1 MFDTTIVAPATSGS
15 GNAVSVIRLS
25 GKNAVEIADKIFSKS
40 LENAD
45 DRQLVYGKV
54 YDREKNI
61 IDDCL
66 CVKMLAPRSYTG
78 EETVEFYCHGG
89 KTVSE
94 CVIRELI
101 SNGAKIA
108 QKGEFT
114 KRAFLNGKMDL
125 TQAESVIE
133 IINAQTKNSLLM
145 AQNNLDGKLR
155 SKVEKIRSKV
165 MNIVM
170 NIMARND
177 FPDESGEN
185 VNADILMEVTSIRDE
200 VSTLLKSYDKGKII
214 RDGFTCALC
223 GKPNV
228 GKSSL
233 LNAILDEERAIV
245 TEIAGTTRDVVTE
258 RIDIGGY
265 IMNIADTAGLRESE
279 DTVEKIGI
287 KKSYEYMNNVELVLY
302 LIDMKQ
308 GITEEEKEEIR
319 SLKNDCIVVFNKE
332 DECADFKD
340 DDFENEFECIKIS
353 AKEKKG
359 IDFLIEK
366 IRDKIEKRLSMIE
379 SEEAIFSE
387 RHFDC
392 LTEAIS
398 YLDAA
403 SVTLDNDFEADMA
416 SIDLENC
423 ASSLGEITGTT
434 VNDEVIDNIFKN
446 FCIGK

>member
-1 MFDTTIVAPATSGS
+1 MFDSTIVAPATGNS
-15 GNAVSVIRLS
+15 GNAVSVIRMS
-25 GKNAVEIADKIFSKS
+25 GKMAVEIADKIFSKNIKES
-40 LENAD
+40 S
-45 DRQLVYGKV
+45 DRQLIYGKI
-54 YDREKNI
+54 YDTDKNI

-66 CVKMLAPRSYTG
+66 CVKMISPKSYTG
-78 EETVEFYCHGG
+78 EDTVEFYCHGG

-101 SNGAKIA
+101 SNGARLA

-125 TQAESVIE
+125 TQAESVID

-155 SKVEKIRSKV
+155 GKVDAIRKKV
-165 MNIVM
+165 MDVIM

-185 VNADILMEVTSIRDE
+185 INADILIEVTDIKNE
-200 VSTLLKSYDKGKII
+200 TELLLKSYDKGKII

-233 LNAILDEERAIV
+233 LNAILEEDRAIV
-245 TEIAGTTRDVVTE
+245 TDIEGTTRDVVTE

-279 DTVEKIGI
+279 DAVEKIGI
-287 KKSYEYMNNVELVLY
+287 KKSYEYMNNVDLVLY
-302 LIDMKQ
+302 MIDMEK
-308 GITEEEKEEIR
+308 GISDSEIEEINN
-319 SLKNDCIVVFNKE
+319 LTNDFIVVFNKE
-332 DECADFKD
+332 DVSGDISYNIPKS
-340 DDFENEFECIKIS
+340 FESIKIS
-353 AKEKKG
+353 AKNKAG
-359 IDFLIEK
+359 INELLDMIK
-366 IRDKIEKRLSMIE
+366 NKIEKRIE
-379 SEEAIFSE
+379 NIQSDEAIFSE

-392 LTEAIS
+392 LTEAIG
-398 YLDAA
+398 YLNSA
-403 SVTLDNDFEADMA
+403 SETLENDFEADMA

-423 ASSLGEITGTT
+423 ASALGEITGTT

>member
-1 MFDTTIVAPATSGS
+1 MFDTTIVAPATNSIS
-15 GNAVSVIRLS
+15 SAVSVIRIS
-25 GKNAVEIADKIFSKS
+25 GKKAVEISDKIFSKN
-40 LENAD
+40 LKEAA
-45 DRQLVYGKV
+45 DRQLIYGKI
-54 YDREKNI
+54 YDSEKNI

-66 CVKMLAPRSYTG
+66 CVKMLSPRSYTG
-78 EETVEFYCHGG
+78 EDTVEFYCHGG

-101 SNGAKIA
+101 SNGAKTA
-108 QKGEFT
+108 EKGEFT

-125 TQAESVIE
+125 TQAESVID

-155 SKVEKIRSKV
+155 NKVENIRKKV
-165 MNIVM
+165 MNVIM

-185 VNADILMEVTSIRDE
+185 INSDILEEVTKIKDE
-200 VSTLLKSYDKGKII
+200 VYSLLKSYDKGKII

-245 TEIAGTTRDVVTE
+245 TEIEGTTRDVVTE
-258 RIDIGGY
+258 RVDIGGY
-265 IMNIADTAGLRESE
+265 IMNIADTAGLRESN

-287 KKSYEYMNNVELVLY
+287 KKSYEYMNNVDLVLY
-302 LIDMKQ
+302 MIDINK
-308 GITEEEKEEIR
+308 GITNDEKEEIK
-319 SLKNDCIVVFNKE
+319 SLKNDYIVVLNKDDSGALFE
-332 DECADFKD
+332 DENLGKDFD
-340 DDFENEFECIKIS
+340 YIKIS
-353 AKEKKG
+353 AKEKTG
-359 IDFLIEK
+359 IDKLLEK
-366 IRDKIEKRLSMIE
+366 IKEKVEIRLSNVQ

-392 LTEAIS
+392 LNTAIT

-403 SVTLDNDFEADMA
+403 CITLENDFEADMA

>member
-1 MFDTTIVAPATSGS
+1 MFDTTIVAPATNSIS
-15 GNAVSVIRLS
+15 SAVSVIRIS
-25 GKNAVEIADKIFSKS
+25 GKNAVEISNKIFSKN
-40 LENAD
+40 LKEAT
-45 DRQLVYGKV
+45 DRQLIYGKIF
-54 YDREKNI
+54 DSEKNI

-66 CVKMLAPRSYTG
+66 CVKMLSPRSYTG
-78 EETVEFYCHGG
+78 EDTVEFYCHGG

-94 CVIRELI
+94 CVLRELI
-101 SNGAKIA
+101 SNGAKTA
-108 QKGEFT
+108 EKGEFT

-125 TQAESVIE
+125 TQAESVID

-155 SKVEKIRSKV
+155 NKVENIRKKV
-165 MNIVM
+165 MNVVM

-185 VNADILMEVTSIRDE
+185 INSDILKEVTKIKDE
-200 VSTLLKSYDKGKII
+200 VQSLLKSYDKGKII

-245 TEIAGTTRDVVTE
+245 TEIEGTTRDVVTE

-265 IMNIADTAGLRESE
+265 IMNIADTAGLRESD

-287 KKSYEYMNNVELVLY
+287 KKSYEYMNNVDLVLY
-302 LIDMKQ
+302 MIDINK
-308 GITEEEKEEIR
+308 GITHEEKEEIR
-319 SLKNDCIVVFNKE
+319 NLKNDCIVVLNKDDKGSLFE
-332 DECADFKD
+332 DENFKK
-340 DDFENEFECIKIS
+340 EFDYIKIS
-353 AKEKKG
+353 AKEKTG
-359 IDFLIEK
+359 IDKLLEK
-366 IRDKIEKRLSMIE
+366 IKEKVEIRLSNVE
-379 SEEAIFSE
+379 SEESIFSE
-387 RHFDC
+387 RHFGC
-392 LTEAIS
+392 LNTAIS
-398 YLDAA
+398 FLDAA
-403 SVTLDNDFEADMA
+403 CTTLENDFEADMA

>member
-1 MFDTTIVAPATSGS
+1 MFDTTIVAPATSGAS
-15 GNAVSVIRLS
+15 SAVSVIRIS
-25 GKNAVEIADKIFSKS
+25 GKNAVEISDKIFSKNIK
-40 LENAD
+40 EAVE
-45 DRQLVYGKV
+45 RQLLYGKI
-54 YDREKNI
+54 YDNKKNI

-66 CVKMLAPRSYTG
+66 CVKMISPRSYTG
-78 EETVEFYCHGG
+78 EDTVEFYCHGG

-125 TQAESVIE
+125 TQAEAVID

-155 SKVEKIRSKV
+155 AKVENIRKKV
-165 MNIVM
+165 MNVVM

-185 VNADILMEVTSIRDE
+185 VNADILKEVLDIKDE
-200 VSTLLKSYDKGKII
+200 VYILLKSYDKGKII

-245 TEIAGTTRDVVTE
+245 TEIEGTTRDVVTE

-265 IMNIADTAGLRESE
+265 IMNIADTAGLRESD

-287 KKSYEYMNNVELVLY
+287 KKSYEYMNTVDLVLY
-302 LIDMKQ
+302 MIDIEK

-319 SLKNDCIVVFNKE
+319 GLTNDCIVVLN
-332 DECADFKD
+332 KD
-340 DDFENEFECIKIS
+340 DIGAEFNPNELENEFECLKIS
-353 AKEKKG
+353 AKEKTG
-359 IDFLIEK
+359 IENLLEK
-366 IRDKIEKRLSMIE
+366 IKEKIESRLLKVQ

-392 LTEAIS
+392 LTTAIG

-403 SVTLDNDFEADMA
+403 CATLENDFEADMA

>member
-1 MFDTTIVAPATSGS
+1 MFDTTIVAPATNNISS
-15 GNAVSVIRLS
+15 AVSVIRIS
-25 GKNAVEIADKIFSKS
+25 GKNAVEISNKIFSKN
-40 LENAD
+40 LNKAT
-45 DRQLVYGKV
+45 DRQLIYGKI
-54 YDREKNI
+54 YDSEKNI

-66 CVKMLAPRSYTG
+66 CVKMLSPRSYTG
-78 EETVEFYCHGG
+78 EDTVEFYCHGG

-101 SNGAKIA
+101 SNGAKTA

-125 TQAESVIE
+125 TQAESVID

-155 SKVEKIRSKV
+155 NKVENIRKKV
-165 MNIVM
+165 MNVVM

-185 VNADILMEVTSIRDE
+185 INSDILKEVTKIKDE
-200 VSTLLKSYDKGKII
+200 VYSLLKSYDKGKII

-245 TEIAGTTRDVVTE
+245 TEIEGTTRDVVTE

-265 IMNIADTAGLRESE
+265 IMNIADTAGLRESN

-287 KKSYEYMNNVELVLY
+287 KKSYEYMNNVDLVLY
-302 LIDMKQ
+302 MVDINN
-308 GITEEEKEEIR
+308 GITNDEKEEIK
-319 SLKNDCIVVFNKE
+319 SLKNDCIVVLNKDDKGSLFE
-332 DECADFKD
+332 DENLSK
-340 DDFENEFECIKIS
+340 EFDYIKIS
-353 AKEKKG
+353 AKEKTG
-359 IDFLIEK
+359 IDKLLEK
-366 IRDKIEKRLSMIE
+366 IKEKIEIRLSNVE
-379 SEEAIFSE
+379 SEESIFSE

-392 LTEAIS
+392 LNAAMS
-398 YLDAA
+398 FLDAA
-403 SVTLDNDFEADMA
+403 CITLENDFEADMA

>member
-1 MFDTTIVAPATSGS
+1 MFNTTIVAPATSS
-15 GNAVSVIRLS
+15 NSSAVSVIRLS
-25 GKNAVEIADKIFSKS
+25 GNDAVKIADKIFSKS
-40 LENAD
+40 IKEAVE
-45 DRQLVYGKV
+45 RQLLYGKV
-54 YDREKNI
+54 YDSDNNI

-66 CVKMLAPRSYTG
+66 CVKMISPKSYTG
-78 EETVEFYCHGG
+78 EDTVEFYCHGG

-125 TQAESVIE
+125 TQAESVID

-155 SKVEKIRSKV
+155 SKVENIRKKV
-165 MNIVM
+165 MNVVM

-185 VNADILMEVTSIRDE
+185 INSEILKEVTAIKNE
-200 VSTLLKSYDKGKII
+200 ISTLLKSYDKGKII

-245 TEIAGTTRDVVTE
+245 TEIEGTTRDVVTE

-265 IMNIADTAGLRESE
+265 IMNIADTAGLRKSD

-287 KKSYEYMNNVELVLY
+287 RKSYEYMNNVELVLY
-302 LIDMKQ
+302 LIDLTK
-308 GITEEEKEEIR
+308 GITDEEKAEIR
-319 SLKNDCIVVFNKE
+319 SLKNDCIVVFNKNDSTDTFE
-332 DECADFKD
+332 DK
-340 DDFENEFECIKIS
+340 DFEKEFQCIKIS
-353 AKEKKG
+353 AKEKSG
-359 IDFLIEK
+359 IDLLLEK
-366 IRDKIEKRLSMIE
+366 IKEKIEKRLSAIE
-379 SEEAIFSE
+379 SEESIFSE

-392 LTEAIS
+392 LNTAIG
-398 YLDAA
+398 YINAA
-403 SVTLDNDFEADMA
+403 CITLENDFEADMA

>member
-1 MFDTTIVAPATSGS
+1 MFDTTIVAPATANIS
-15 GNAVSVIRLS
+15 NAVSVIRLS
-25 GKNAVEIADKIFSKS
+25 GKKAVEIADRIFSKN
-40 LENAD
+40 LKEAVE
-45 DRQLVYGKV
+45 RQLLYGKV
-54 YDREKNI
+54 YDSEKNI

-66 CVKMLAPRSYTG
+66 CVKMIAPKSYTG
-78 EETVEFYCHGG
+78 EDTVEFYCHGG

-101 SNGAKIA
+101 SNGAKLA

-125 TQAESVIE
+125 TQAESVID

-155 SKVEKIRSKV
+155 SKVEGIRKKV
-165 MNIVM
+165 MNVVM

-185 VNADILMEVTSIRDE
+185 INADILDEVTDIKNE
-200 VSTLLKSYDKGKII
+200 VLLLLKSYDKGKII

-245 TEIAGTTRDVVTE
+245 TDIEGTTRDVVTE

-265 IMNIADTAGLRESE
+265 IMNIADTAGLRESD

-287 KKSYEYMNNVELVLY
+287 QKSYEYMNNVDLVIY
-302 LIDMKQ
+302 MIDIEK
-308 GITEEEKEEIR
+308 GITEEEKEEIKT
-319 SLKNDCIVVFNKE
+319 LKNDCIVVFNKE
-332 DECADFKD
+332 DTGAEFSCKELEGTFK
-340 DDFENEFECIKIS
+340 CIKIS
-353 AKEKKG
+353 AKEKIG
-359 IDFLIEK
+359 IDELLKCIK
-366 IRDKIEKRLSMIE
+366 DKIESRLSQIQ
-379 SEEAIFSE
+379 SDEAIFSE

-392 LTEAIS
+392 LNSAIS
-398 YLDAA
+398 YLNAA
-403 SVTLDNDFEADMA
+403 CVTLSNDYEADMA

-423 ASSLGEITGTT
+423 ASALGEITGTT

>member
-1 MFDTTIVAPATSGS
+1 MFDTTIVAPATNNISS
-15 GNAVSVIRLS
+15 AVSVIRIS
-25 GKNAVEIADKIFSKS
+25 GKNAVEISNKIFSKN
-40 LENAD
+40 LNEAT
-45 DRQLVYGKV
+45 DRQLIYGKI
-54 YDREKNI
+54 YDSEKNI

-66 CVKMLAPRSYTG
+66 CVKMLSPRSYTG
-78 EETVEFYCHGG
+78 EDTVEFYCHGG

-101 SNGAKIA
+101 SNGAKTA
-108 QKGEFT
+108 EKGEFT

-125 TQAESVIE
+125 TQAESVID

-155 SKVEKIRSKV
+155 NKVENIRKKV
-165 MNIVM
+165 MNVVM

-185 VNADILMEVTSIRDE
+185 INSDILKEVTKIKDE
-200 VSTLLKSYDKGKII
+200 VQSLLKSYDKGKII

-245 TEIAGTTRDVVTE
+245 TEIEGTTRDVVTE

-265 IMNIADTAGLRESE
+265 IMNIADTAGLRESN

-287 KKSYEYMNNVELVLY
+287 KKSYEYMNSVDLVLY
-302 LIDMKQ
+302 MVDINN
-308 GITEEEKEEIR
+308 GITNDEKEEIK
-319 SLKNDCIVVFNKE
+319 SLTNDCIVVLNKDDKGALFE
-332 DECADFKD
+332 DENLSK
-340 DDFENEFECIKIS
+340 EFDYIKIS
-353 AKEKKG
+353 AKEKTG
-359 IDFLIEK
+359 IDKLLEK
-366 IRDKIEKRLSMIE
+366 IKEKIEIRLSNVE
-379 SEEAIFSE
+379 SEESIFSE

-392 LTEAIS
+392 LNTAIS
-398 YLDAA
+398 FLDAA
-403 SVTLDNDFEADMA
+403 CITLENDFEADMA